1 MSSLARDYQ
10 EKRDFI
16 RMHLSVPAT
25 LTLDDGSTYN
35 LTCVDLSSSGAQLQ
49 HSSPLPMN
57 ANGRLSI
64 QSGGGATAPLIAE
77 VSIQRVNEIANRQYS
92 IGLTIKQYL

>member
-25 LTLDDGSTYN
+25 LTLDDGSTHN

-49 HSSPLPMN
+49 HSAPLPLH
-57 ANGRLSI
+57 ASGRLSI
-64 QSGGGATAPLIAE
+64 QSGGGSTAPLIAE
-77 VSIQRVNEIANRQYS
+77 VSVQRVTDIGSRQYS